1 MKRIIFSMS
10 YKLLTLLF
18 FILLNGCDSN
28 EQERTVAYFDLKVV
42 LAKSEILHQEKN
54 HLERVAM
61 ILKST
66 YNEEKKDKTHEQTTY
81 INTREVN
88 QRKLHDHFLS
98 CRQSAR
104 HQIIKEIIRVAKE
117 ISNER
122 GLTINNY
129 GDIIL
134 TSSNCIDVTDQV
146 IEALK
151 ETYVNFELCV

>member
-1 MKRIIFSMS
+1 MKRIMFSMS
-10 YKLLTLLF
+10 YKLVTFLF
-18 FILLNGCDSN
+18 VIFLNGCDSN
-28 EQERTVAYFDLKVV
+28 EQEKTVAYFDLKVV

-66 YNEEKKDKTHEQTTY
+66 YDEKEKDKTHEQTTY
-81 INTREVN
+81 SNTREVN

-104 HQIIKEIIRVAKE
+104 HQIIKEIMGIAKK
-117 ISNER
+117 ISNEH
-122 GLTINNY
+122 GLTIKNY
-129 GDIIL
+129 ETIIL
-134 TSSNCIDVTDQV
+134 APSNSIDVTDQV

-151 ETYVNFELCV
+151 KNYVSFESCI

>member
-1 MKRIIFSMS
+1 
-10 YKLLTLLF
+10 
-18 FILLNGCDSN
+18 
-28 EQERTVAYFDLKVV
+28 
-42 LAKSEILHQEKN
+42 
-54 HLERVAM
+54 M

-66 YNEEKKDKTHEQTTY
+66 YDEEEKDKTYEQNTY

-104 HQIIKEIIRVAKE
+104 HQIIKEI
-117 ISNER
+117 SNER

-129 GDIIL
+129 GNIIL
-134 TSSNCIDVTDQV
+134 TSSNYIDVTDQV